1 MHEYV
6 IDGAQ
11 FSTQVELRQLLIA
24 IAADAGI
31 VPEDF
36 RSGRFKMSNT
46 RFLMILDD
54 VLGGWFNEQQT
65 DEESWP
71 QGKPD
76 SFVIRWKNSSR
87 SRAKIGGGKVDKIVG
102 ASATMLPGRWTT
114 RKAGSSV
121 ILVLE

>member
-102 ASATMLPGRWTT
+102 VIRDHAPRTLDNPEG
-114 RKAGSSV
+114 GV